1 MINLNINKKV
11 HVSQVNYINVFFYNN
26 NISFKNH
33 IIIIIIIY
41 VLKLSTD
48 FV

>member
-1 MINLNINKKV
+1 MINLNINKQV
-11 HVSQVNYINVFFYNN
+11 HVSQVNYINDFFYNN

-33 IIIIIIIY
+33 IIIIY